1 MACPDFHELTSLG
14 ASGRQAGGPVC
25 RGSVGGQRAHW
36 QGQGKQR
43 ARSVPLQR
51 AEPWPPL
58 LHAAQEWA
66 NGRMRALKGEGDFA
80 ELARYLMT
88 LPSTGQIAETIALY
102 FGKVPEASAFSA
114 EFLRRK
120 SAEQAGRR
128 AARGGGGGGG
138 AGAPAAV
145 VALSTGPSKW
155 EKIPK
160 KGGKKGKGKKVD
172 AALLGFETG
181 TNYAVL
187 ERPT

>member
-1 MACPDFHELTSLG
+1 M
-14 ASGRQAGGPVC
+14 
-25 RGSVGGQRAHW
+25 
-36 QGQGKQR
+36 
-43 ARSVPLQR
+43 
-51 AEPWPPL
+51 

-66 NGRMRALKGEGDFA
+66 NGRMRALKGEGDFT